1 MSSSFILTILEPTNP
16 PSPSTS
22 PKVLIKDDIDIYG
35 HHPNQLYM
43 FFFDIF
49 LIDDHI
55 IIIFYDH
62 IIILSP
68 QCRF

>member
-35 HHPNQLYM
+35 HHPSQLYM

-49 LIDDHI
+49 LLM
-55 IIIFYDH
+55 
-62 IIILSP
+62 IILLL
-68 QCRF
+68 FFMIIL